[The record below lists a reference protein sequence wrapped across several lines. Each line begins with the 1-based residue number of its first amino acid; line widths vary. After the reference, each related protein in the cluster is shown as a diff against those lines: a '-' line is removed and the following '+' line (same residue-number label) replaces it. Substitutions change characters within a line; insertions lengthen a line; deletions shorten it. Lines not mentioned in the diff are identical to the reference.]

1 MLDFAPS
8 QQALTHFATNA
19 RALIRFDSANSILQL
34 AREGLPGMHEKETDA
49 KKDLDMVLKHA
60 CSGLKQSALKM
71 LMGPADAFLAKV
83 TAFAGDIPTTPGQGA
98 ASSGGGSMAS
108 NMGANVPLLSSDVRA
123 TLKNQAFVRA
133 ERVKEMLLGV
143 QESAV
148 QTAPDLRDIM
158 KLYVENR

>member
-19 RALIRFDSANSILQL
+19 RALIRFDSANSILQI

-49 KKDLDMVLKHA
+49 KKDLDAVLKHA

-83 TAFAGDIPTTPGQGA
+83 TAFAGDIPTTPG
-98 ASSGGGSMAS
+98 GGGSTAIAS
-108 NMGANVPLLSSDVRA
+108 NIGTNVPLLSSDVRA

-133 ERVKEMLLGV
+133 ERMKEMLLGV
-143 QESAV
+143 QEAAV

-158 KLYVENR
+158 KLYVENRCD